1 MIRGSQGRGNSD
13 GRVIGSVRRDQNW
26 LRIQNGA
33 AGLEGGPG
41 VRRWGLPL
49 ALPSVLPTP
58 PGALLPSLLA
68 GRGSHCCSVSALNLL
83 LGISVLGGGGGI
95 VLTQDEALGPPE
107 SVCHPCLR
115 LAPGGTLSP
124 PSLALALTGPALSPQ
139 DILTSP
145 GPWSGA
151 ASLVL
156 RSLGTQMG
164 PRWNEGVVA
173 GFPTCLALPR
183 PLYQA
188 PAAHHAAQHPHS
200 WSWDGTEPLGEEIMQ

>member
-1 MIRGSQGRGNSD
+1 VIRGSQGRGNSD

-145 GPWSGA
+145 GPWSGEHPW
-151 ASLVL
+151 
-156 RSLGTQMG
+156 SLGPWG
-164 PRWNEGVVA
+164 PKWVPDGMKGWLPGSPHVW
-173 GFPTCLALPR
+173 PCPALSTR
-183 PLYQA
+183 PLLPTTLPSTPTPGPGMGQS
-188 PAAHHAAQHPHS
+188 P
-200 WSWDGTEPLGEEIMQ
+200 WGRK